1 MRRFMS
7 ATGPERETLQRYER
21 RPGSS
26 TFLQVI
32 DDSRRHKDNAPIRNA
47 SFGGT
52 VDHQSLRI
60 RRRHALGGLLT
71 AGLVVTPVALA
82 HHGFGNFAMDED
94 ITLSG
99 EVIKV
104 DFVNPHSWVHFNVTK
119 PDGTKAEYRCELRS
133 ATTLRRSGW
142 TPEMFAAGTKI
153 TIQGSPDRAEKNAC
167 YTSTITFADGT
178 VLDRYGQRIPAQSTT
193 QRPAKLPSGEPNLSG
208 DWAVEQLVMTDPAGR
223 DGTLVPLSRVG
234 SFERGAVPEGQQEIP
249 GARGTPQA
257 AAPRTGPPPAGGG
270 GGGGFAGRPA
280 VALTEAGQK
289 AMQAQPQMSRA
300 ERSCAPGS
308 IVSDWGGEPVNR
320 ISQSAGTVTI
330 QYGRNGRT
338 RTVHTDMTAHPAN
351 VAPSVD
357 GHSIGK
363 WEGDVLVVDTVGFVP
378 GTLLG
383 TTPHS
388 AQLHVVERFSIDPAT
403 TTLKRE
409 VTAEDPLYY
418 SAKYTRSDTM
428 IVSTVP
434 YAPEPCQDLTPV
446 VPPAPAAAR

>member
-1 MRRFMS
+1 MS
-7 ATGPERETLQRYER
+7 RQVLSNGRYTGAGRLL
-21 RPGSS
+21 GLAVAS
-26 TFLQVI
+26 LLA
-32 DDSRRHKDNAPIRNA
+32 APA
-47 SFGGT
+47 
-52 VDHQSLRI
+52 
-60 RRRHALGGLLT
+60 
-71 AGLVVTPVALA
+71 ALA

-99 EVIKV
+99 VVTKI
-104 DFVNPHSWVHFNVTK
+104 DFVNPHSWVHFDVTK

-167 YTSTITFADGT
+167 YTSTVTFGDGT
-178 VLDRYGQRIPAQSTT
+178 VLDRYGQRIPAQATT
-193 QRPAKLPSGEPNLSG
+193 QRAARLPSGEPNISG

-234 SFERGAVPEGQQEIP
+234 QFERGAVPEGQQEIA

-257 AAPRTGPPPAGGG
+257 QTPRTGPPGGG
-270 GGGGFAGRPA
+270 GGGGFGRPA
-280 VALTEAGQK
+280 VELTDAGKAAQAAL
-289 AMQAQPQMSRA
+289 PQMSRA
-300 ERSCAPGS
+300 ERSCAAGS

-320 ISQSAGTVTI
+320 ITQAAGTVKI
-330 QYGRNGRT
+330 EYGRNGRT
-338 RTVHTDMTAHPAN
+338 RTVHMTAAHPASIT
-351 VAPSVD
+351 PSAD

-363 WEGDVLVVDTVGFVP
+363 WENDVLVVDTVGFVP
-378 GTLLG
+378 GTLTG

-388 AQLHVVERFSIDPAT
+388 AQLHVVERFSVDTAT

-409 VTAEDPLYY
+409 VTAEDPLYFT
-418 SAKYTRSDTM
+418 APYTSSNTM

-434 YAPEPCQDLTPV
+434 YAAEACADLTPD
-446 VPPAPAAAR
+446 VPPAPAAR

>member
-1 MRRFMS
+1 
-7 ATGPERETLQRYER
+7 
-21 RPGSS
+21 
-26 TFLQVI
+26 VI
-32 DDSRRHKDNAPIRNA
+32 
-47 SFGGT
+47 
-52 VDHQSLRI
+52 HQSLRI
-60 RRRHALGGLLT
+60 GRRHALGGLLT
-71 AGLVVTPVALA
+71 AGLVVAPAAYA

-99 EVIKV
+99 EVTKI

-142 TPEMFAAGTKI
+142 TPEMFAAGTHI

-167 YTSTITFADGT
+167 YTSTVTFGDGT
-178 VLDRYGQRIPAQSTT
+178 VLDRYGQRIPAQATT
-193 QRPAKLPSGEPNLSG
+193 QRPAKLPSGEPNISG

-234 SFERGAVPEGQQEIP
+234 QFERGAVPEGQQEIA

-257 AAPRTGPPPAGGG
+257 QTPRTAPPGGGG
-270 GGGGFAGRPA
+270 GGGGFFGRPA
-280 VALTEAGQK
+280 VELTDAGKAAVAAL
-289 AMQAQPQMSRA
+289 PQVSRA
-300 ERSCAPGS
+300 QRSCMAGS

-320 ISQSAGTVTI
+320 ITQDAGTVTI

-338 RTVHTDMTAHPAN
+338 RTVHMTAAHPAN
-351 VAPSVD
+351 VTPSAD

-363 WEGDVLVVDTVGFVP
+363 WENDVLVVDTVGFVP
-378 GTLLG
+378 GTLVG
-383 TTPHS
+383 QTPHS
-388 AQLHVVERFSIDPAT
+388 AQLHVVERFSVDPAT

-409 VTAEDPLYY
+409 VQANDPLYWTA
-418 SAKYTRSDTM
+418 SYTNSTSM

-434 YAPEPCQDLTPV
+434 YAAEACEDLTPV
-446 VPPAPAAAR
+446 VPPAPAATPAPAPAR